1 LFIICSEN
9 YKRIKVHEN
18 GCTDKDERYS
28 ISALKRDGEF
38 IKKDFIGFVEKSS
51 LFQPQFVKLVN
62 IVGIYND
69 IEIIDIPRGHW
80 VLGVYHAQ
88 AFSVVLEEN
97 QPFYHPIEHEK
108 HIQRYHDNVVSLSSF
123 SRVIKL

>member
-1 LFIICSEN
+1 MFLICAEN

-18 GCTDKDERYS
+18 GFTEKDERYI

-38 IKKDFIGFVEKSS
+38 IKKDFIGFIEKTS
-51 LFQPQFVKLVN
+51 LFRPQYVKIVN
-62 IVGIYND
+62 IVGVYND

-88 AFSVVLEEN
+88 AFSVVLEDN
-97 QPFYHPIEHEK
+97 QPLYHPIEHEK
-108 HIQRYHDNVVSLSSF
+108 HIQRYHDNVVSLSAF
-123 SRVIKL
+123 SER